1 MQSKMLGAIVIGSV
15 LMAVPAWAQQQQQ
28 ESVTGAL
35 GTGSIGLSLGGGSTS
50 PTGLS
55 TPSSIGSFGS
65 PTGPT
70 LGTLGGFSGTTS
82 GGGSLST
89 PLINPP
95 SSPSTLGAPNPS
107 TGLVGPG
114 R

>member
-15 LMAVPAWAQQQQQ
+15 LVAAPAWAQQQ

-70 LGTLGGFSGTTS
+70 LGTLGGFSGTTA

-95 SSPSTLGAPNPS
+95 SSPSPFGAPNPS